1 MEKLW
6 WNKPHPYPHEKDHVF
21 QEFYN
26 LFSMSKIN
34 QLQEWLL
41 LHKEQDRKI
50 KKSVVDIFSNI
61 LVVESTTKP
70 LNFRKSP

>member
-1 MEKLW
+1 MKYTSPL
-6 WNKPHPYPHEKDHVF
+6 PHEKDHVF

-41 LHKEQDRKI
+41 LHKEEDRKI
-50 KKSVVDIFSNI
+50 RKSVVWHFSI
-61 LVVESTTKP
+61 IVVVESTLKP
-70 LNFRKSP
+70 LSFRKSP